1 MEKKWNGKNFF
12 AKNGSWMALF
22 LLAVVSTIL
31 NGKNFLSVSN
41 ILNLLRQVS
50 MLGLATIGVNFII
63 IAGCKDL
70 SVGGIAAV
78 CSMIAAFLSPYGT
91 AAAIIGGTL
100 TALLLGTLNGFLV
113 AVLKILPFIATL
125 GTMIAFNGIALLVH
139 DGKSLA
145 ISENSA
151 GFEFL
156 GRGLILNIP
165 FPILI
170 FVVTAA
176 VAIYVSKHTRYG
188 RAVYAI
194 GGNEESA
201 VMMGIQVAKTK
212 MLLYIFSGLLA
223 GFGGIM
229 MSSRLNAGI
238 PFTGKGWDM
247 YTIAAVVMG
256 GTLIRGGEGKISG
269 AVAGILIWGI
279 IQNMINM
286 MGDVSTYWQQIIMG
300 FILLGAVIVQNIAER
315 RRGAINEG

>member
-1 MEKKWNGKNFF
+1 M
-12 AKNGSWMALF
+12 
-22 LLAVVSTIL
+22 
-31 NGKNFLSVSN
+31 SN
-41 ILNLLRQVS
+41 LLNLVRQVS
-50 MLGLATIGVNFII
+50 MLGLAAIGVNFII

-78 CSMIAAFLSPYGT
+78 CSMMAAFLSPYGT
-91 AAAIIGGTL
+91 AAAVAGGIL
-100 TALLLGTLNGFLV
+100 TALLLGALNGFLV

-125 GTMIAFNGIALLVH
+125 GTMIAYNGIALLIH

-151 GFEFL
+151 GFAFL

-165 FPILI
+165 FPILVFAAAAGTAV
-170 FVVTAA
+170 FVAE
-176 VAIYVSKHTRYG
+176 HTRYG

-201 VMMGIQVAKTK
+201 VMMGIQVARTK

-229 MSSRLNAGI
+229 MASRLNAGI
-238 PFTGKGWDM
+238 PFTGTGWDM

-269 AVAGILIWGI
+269 AAAGILIWGV

-300 FILLGAVIVQNIAER
+300 FILLSAVIIQNIAER
-315 RRGAINEG
+315 RREVISEG